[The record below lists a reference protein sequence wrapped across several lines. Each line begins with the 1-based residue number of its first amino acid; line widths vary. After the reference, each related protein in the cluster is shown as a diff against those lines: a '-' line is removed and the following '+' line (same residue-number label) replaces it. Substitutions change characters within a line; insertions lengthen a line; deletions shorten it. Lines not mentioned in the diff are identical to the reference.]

1 MKKNSL
7 NYIPS
12 FEDISINNCMPIP
25 EMVFILS
32 RNSFSSIKS
41 LEHIQNDEYP
51 IFQQDNNISFDL
63 FQQEE
68 IQPK

>member
-1 MKKNSL
+1 MKKFSL
-7 NYIPS
+7 SYIPS
-12 FEDISINNCMPIP
+12 FEDISVNNNLPIP

-41 LEHIQNDEYP
+41 LEHIENDEYP

-68 IQPK
+68 NQQK

>member
-1 MKKNSL
+1 MKKISL
-7 NYIPS
+7 NLIPS
-12 FEDISINNCMPIP
+12 FEDLSMNNSMPIP

-32 RNSFSSIKS
+32 KNSFSSIKS
-41 LEHIQNDEYP
+41 LEHIENDEYP

-68 IQPK
+68 N